1 MQINKLIY
9 TVMIA
14 VCCGSLMT
22 VTSTADHNQDQSFR
36 LMNIERRLDQLQS
49 RVDFIERAQQN
60 QAMQANTATSNR
72 TTEAVL
78 ELQRQ
83 NLSLAEQM
91 VQMQKRMLDM
101 QKAIDRIS
109 EREGNPEKKEKSEPK
124 TKAPASKP

>member
-1 MQINKLIY
+1 MQVNKLIY
-9 TVMIA
+9 MVMIA
-14 VCCGSLMT
+14 ICSGSLMT
-22 VTSTADHNQDQSFR
+22 VTSTADYSQDQSFR

-49 RVDFIERAQQN
+49 RVDFIERTQQN
-60 QAMQANTATSNR
+60 QAMQSATSTSNL

-78 ELQRQ
+78 ELQRM
-83 NLSLAEQM
+83 NLSLAGQV

-109 EREGNPEKKEKSEPK
+109 EREGNPEKKEKPEPK